1 MAEAKAGARSA
12 TSYKVTIGSKTFGQT
27 EGDGLEQLV
36 IEDHVDMVEHMSL
49 RLAGI
54 EGQPKW
60 EINIGDAVEAKLG
73 AGDVVLFA
81 GEVIALEPSWAVDG
95 MMSMTVRCLDKA
107 HRLARGRKTRFF
119 ENKKDSDVATTVG
132 GECGLSVETDPT
144 EEVHPYILQR
154 NESNLAFLKRLAA
167 RNNFQLT
174 VDENKLIFKKG
185 AFSGAPTKIEMG
197 KSLRSLRMG
206 FNSMEQVDQVVVRGW
221 DIREKKEIVGTAS
234 SGDIE
239 TIGGGQSGA
248 AVSTSK
254 FGANIAYITDVPVG
268 TQSQAN
274 AMAKAEL
281 NRLARQFAK
290 GTCTVDGNDGLRA
303 GQVVEFSGLNA
314 NHNGKFYI
322 ISTRHII
329 SPTTGY
335 LTELTFCSN
344 TMGT

>member
-1 MAEAKAGARSA
+1 MAEAKGGSRSA

-73 AGDVVLFA
+73 AGDVILFA

-95 MMSMTVRCLDKA
+95 LMSMTVRCLDKA

-119 ENKKDSDVATTVG
+119 ENKKDSEVATTVG

-206 FNSMEQVDQVVVRGW
+206 FNSMEQVDKVIVRGW
-221 DIREKKEIVGTAS
+221 CIREKKEIVGTAS

-254 FGANIAYITDVPVG
+254 FGSNIAYITDVPVG

-274 AMAKAEL
+274 EMAKAEINL
-281 NRLARQFAK
+281 LARQFAK

-303 GQVVEFSGLNA
+303 GQVVEFAGLNA